1 MHHNALK
8 PLLKLTMKLFV
19 VPEQEKED
27 FGLFGSSKKRAY
39 GNSNALLFMVARNT
53 RVLLSFV

>member
-53 RVLLSFV
+53 SSIT